1 MGELKG
7 CFGYLGMFSE
17 KFFSMPSCPD
27 RILQYVLAPEKEEE
41 GKYELE
47 NDDKE
52 LSIGLRIELIK

>member
-1 MGELKG
+1 MFWI
-7 CFGYLGMFSE
+7 FGDVFGDVFPHAVVSRSDLMV
-17 KFFSMPSCPD
+17 
-27 RILQYVLAPEKEEE
+27 RILAPEKRE

>member
-1 MGELKG
+1 MFWI
-7 CFGYLGMFSE
+7 FGDVFGDVFPHAVVSRSDLAVH
-17 KFFSMPSCPD
+17 
-27 RILQYVLAPEKEEE
+27 VLAPEKKEEE